1 MVIGLALQGDCMVD
15 YKIERAAT
23 GIEGF
28 DALVEGGLPRGTNVL
43 LTGAPGTGKSIFVL
57 EYLYQGALNG
67 ENGLYIS
74 VDSSLPMIRQQA
86 KLFGWDIE
94 KLEQEGKL
102 FFLQVPLDKMK
113 FNLFEMIESV
123 KKQIGAKR
131 VVFDSLA
138 TFAINLD
145 LFTIPLGYAGSIAS
159 SVSVDSARDNS
170 TITDKGDKIFYTGN
184 SEKRMIFLILAELR
198 NLGTTNLVI
207 TYGDLSGN
215 QLTVDGVSEFE
226 CDGIIQ
232 MHNELI
238 GAKRMRSMEIVKM
251 RDTNNSPYIHDVQL
265 SSAGFVIKPAEELK
279 L

>member
-1 MVIGLALQGDCMVD
+1 M
-15 YKIERAAT
+15 ERVAT
-23 GIEGF
+23 GIDGF
-28 DALVEGGLPRGTNVL
+28 DNLVEGGLPSGTNILV
-43 LTGAPGTGKSIFVL
+43 TGAPGTGKSIFAL
-57 EYLYQGALNG
+57 KYLYEGALKG
-67 ENGLYIS
+67 EHGLYIS

-86 KLFGWDIE
+86 KLFNWDIE
-94 KLEQEGKL
+94 TLEKEGKL

-123 KKQIGAKR
+123 RKQIGAKR

-159 SVSVDSARDNS
+159 SVSVDGSHDNS

-207 TYGDLSGN
+207 TYGDLSGE

-232 MHNELI
+232 MRNELI
-238 GAKRMRSMEIVKM
+238 GAKRVRSMEILKM
-251 RDTNNSPYIHDVQL
+251 RDTNHSPYIHDVQI
-265 SSAGFVIKPAEELK
+265 STAGIVIKPAEEMK
-279 L
+279 I

>member
-1 MVIGLALQGDCMVD
+1 MVD
-15 YKIERAAT
+15 NIVERAAT

-28 DALVEGGLPRGTNVL
+28 DVLVEGGLPRGTNIL
-43 LTGAPGTGKSIFVL
+43 LTGAPGTGKSIFAL
-57 EYLYQGALNG
+57 EYLYNGALKG

-86 KLFGWDIE
+86 HLFGWDIE
-94 KLEQEGKL
+94 TLEKQGKL

-198 NLGTTNLVI
+198 NLGTSNIVI
-207 TYGDLSGN
+207 TYGDLSGAN
-215 QLTVDGVSEFE
+215 LTVDGVSEFE

-232 MHNELI
+232 MYNQLI
-238 GAKRMRSMEIVKM
+238 GARRARTISVLKM
-251 RDTNNSPYIHDVQL
+251 RDTVHSQYVHDFDIKNGIV
-265 SSAGFVIKPAEELK
+265 VKPAEMLE
-279 L
+279 